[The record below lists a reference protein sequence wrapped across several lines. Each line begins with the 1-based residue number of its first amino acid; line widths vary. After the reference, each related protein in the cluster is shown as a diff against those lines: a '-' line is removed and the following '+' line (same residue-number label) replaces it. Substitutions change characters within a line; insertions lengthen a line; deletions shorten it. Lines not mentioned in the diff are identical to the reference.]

1 MSTTCIPVWILENDV
16 AVRYLG
22 VPFTYKNEQFYC
34 IFSSHAPNLVKR
46 VDARDVYRDAT
57 SAVKSIPSVE
67 CWYIDDG
74 KIVSTIGYR
83 KNDGSLAAFDKISNG
98 RIWGHEIFTTHVK
111 AQNWLRLAR
120 RNEKRT
126 KLR

>member
-1 MSTTCIPVWILENDV
+1 MSTTAIPVWILENDV
-16 AVRYLG
+16 AVRYWG
-22 VPFTYKNEQFYC
+22 VPFSYNNEQFYC
-34 IFSSHAPNLVKR
+34 IFSRHSPRLVKR

-57 SAVKSIPSVE
+57 SAVKSIPSLE
-67 CWYIDDG
+67 CWHVVDG
-74 KIVSTIGYR
+74 KIVSAIGYR
-83 KNDGSLAAFDKISNG
+83 KSDGILAAFDKITNG